1 MLLDKQG
8 NQLAKQKARLIDFDS
23 FESKVYE
30 LESQLMREI
39 EKNAALEDRITHEEI
54 VFKEKRDEMLD
65 KLNRKD
71 QEIDGYD
78 LTERLG
84 QIKNDFYD
92 KFDMLKVRVILE

>member
-1 MLLDKQG
+1 
-8 NQLAKQKARLIDFDS
+8 
-23 FESKVYE
+23 
-30 LESQLMREI
+30 MREI

-54 VFKEKRDEMLD
+54 VFKEKRDQMLD

-92 KFDMLKVRVILE
+92 KFDMLKVRVILDLDGASNTPCSNDPFLNFIFC

>member
-1 MLLDKQG
+1 
-8 NQLAKQKARLIDFDS
+8 
-23 FESKVYE
+23 
-30 LESQLMREI
+30 MREI

-54 VFKEKRDEMLD
+54 VFKEKRNQMLD

-92 KFDMLKVRVILE
+92 KFDMLKVRVILDFLAYCSNLCPKYTISNGAVFKLIHC